1 LVNLNPLSSLLAAVL
16 VLLIGTMINRKVSF
30 LSKYNI
36 PDPITGGL
44 LFAAIAAIAW
54 LAFSAKAGIDQTIK
68 PTLLLM
74 FFAGVGM
81 CADLRQLGKG
91 GKALVIFLLVL
102 FPYILVQNA
111 AGVAAAMSLDLHP
124 IFGLVAG
131 SITLVGGHGTGA
143 AYAERFAEVNN
154 LQTVMELSMTMATIG
169 LIVGGIIAGPVAQ
182 YVIGKYKLRSSS
194 AAEAGTAKQEAAAPA
209 ITTVGAIGSLAG
221 IFAAVVAGQWLAGK
235 FSGSA
240 ITLPAFLWCMMVG
253 VAIRNLIPF
262 AGLRSDDRASDLI
275 SSICLSLFL
284 VMTMMALDL
293 VEVALSA
300 GPLLAIIVLQAVFI
314 ALFAVFVCFRF
325 MGKDYEAAVTSAAF
339 IGFSMGSTATAMAN
353 MQAITAKYGPAPQSY
368 LIVPLAGAFFIDLMN
383 AFLLTF
389 ILALPFMGG
398 GT

>member
-1 LVNLNPLSSLLAAVL
+1 MASLILTV
-16 VLLIGTMINRKVSF
+16 IGDDR
-30 LSKYNI
+30 
-36 PDPITGGL
+36 P
-44 LFAAIAAIAW
+44 
-54 LAFSAKAGIDQTIK
+54 
-68 PTLLLM
+68 
-74 FFAGVGM
+74 
-81 CADLRQLGKG
+81 
-91 GKALVIFLLVL
+91 
-102 FPYILVQNA
+102 
-111 AGVAAAMSLDLHP
+111 
-124 IFGLVAG
+124 GLVSAL
-131 SITLVGGHGTGA
+131 STPINEHGA
-143 AYAERFAEVNN
+143 SWERS
-154 LQTVMELSMTMATIG
+154 QMA
-169 LIVGGIIAGPVAQ
+169 
-182 YVIGKYKLRSSS
+182 R
-194 AAEAGTAKQEAAAPA
+194 
-209 ITTVGAIGSLAG
+209 
-221 IFAAVVAGQWLAGK
+221 LAGK
-235 FSGSA
+235 FAGSA

-253 VAIRNLIPF
+253 VAIRNIIPF
-262 AGLRSDDRASDLI
+262 AGLRTDDRASDLI

-300 GPLLAIIVLQAVFI
+300 GPLLVIIALQAVFI